1 MGTGSDTEQDWA
13 PFSCTDLAI
22 TPAPYGDLHTV
33 SPFVATPQAAIDLI
47 LKGLKLTSE
56 DFLVDLGCGRGT
68 INICAAS
75 QYMCGGLGVDID
87 GVLVEE
93 ARKEAEE
100 KGVGDRV
107 EFREEDVAVTDLT
120 SATAITSF
128 LVPRQLRILQPT
140 LLKFLA
146 RGGKL
151 ACYHYRPA
159 KFIVFFQKHLWFYNS
174 LHESQLQADWYPA
187 KTDFGSWRP
196 GKADLPLLRNNQSI
210 PRHSFLPSL
219 ILSVIFQW
227 RIKHLCSNLHS

>member
-1 MGTGSDTEQDWA
+1 MLVILNPVPQKMYLQQNGCRAVLTSEMGTGSDTEQDWA
-13 PFSCTDLAI
+13 PFSCTDLTI

-47 LKGLKLTSE
+47 LEGLKLTSE

-75 QYMCGGLGVDID
+75 QYKCGGLGVDID
-87 GVLVEE
+87 GALVEE
-93 ARKEAEE
+93 ARKEAKE
-100 KGVGDRV
+100 KGVSERI
-107 EFREEDVAVTDLT
+107 EFREEDVAETDLT

-151 ACYHYRPA
+151 ACYHYRPVGLNA
-159 KFIVFFQKHLWFYNS
+159 SRNVVRFAIFF
-174 LHESQLQADWYPA
+174 
-187 KTDFGSWRP
+187 
-196 GKADLPLLRNNQSI
+196 
-210 PRHSFLPSL
+210 
-219 ILSVIFQW
+219 
-227 RIKHLCSNLHS
+227 